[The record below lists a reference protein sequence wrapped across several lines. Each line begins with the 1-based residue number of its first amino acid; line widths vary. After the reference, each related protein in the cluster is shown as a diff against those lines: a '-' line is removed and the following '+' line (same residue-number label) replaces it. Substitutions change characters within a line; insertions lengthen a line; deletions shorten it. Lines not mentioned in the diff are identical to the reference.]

1 MEWKYGG
8 LTLQVAIE
16 VEKERTILQLTQS
29 RSFIHPTAIDRLPEE
44 HVSAEAC
51 PFLQGSHSLG

>member
-16 VEKERTILQLTQS
+16 VEKEGTVLQLTQS
-29 RSFIHPTAIDRLPEE
+29 RSFIHPTGID
-44 HVSAEAC
+44 
-51 PFLQGSHSLG
+51 